1 MIKACLLVKTVP
13 VKGTTIQ
20 EEVSKMRGI
29 KKTFQ
34 TYGRADMVVFIEAN
48 DFDDVLDL
56 IARVHLLDG
65 IRSTETLVEAW

>member
-13 VKGTTIQ
+13 VKGAVIE
-20 EEVSKMRGI
+20 EEVKKIRGI
-29 KKTFQ
+29 KKAFQ
-34 TYGRADMVVFIEAN
+34 TYGRADMVIFIEAN
-48 DFDDVLDL
+48 DFDDVLDI

>member
-13 VKGTTIQ
+13 VKGAAIE
-20 EEVSKMRGI
+20 EEVKKIRGI
-29 KKTFQ
+29 KKAFQ
-34 TYGRADMVVFIEAN
+34 TYGRADMVIFIEAN
-48 DFDDVLDL
+48 DFDDVLDI